1 MARPPLHSVGN
12 YTDDPELVE
21 LLAAPP
27 KQLCPVGMML
37 KDHPNSAEIRAAID
51 NPKWSAAQ
59 LSPVLSRKVSRV
71 SSDAINKHRSE
82 LCNCYRED

>member
-1 MARPPLHSVGN
+1 
-12 YTDDPELVE
+12 
-21 LLAAPP
+21 
-27 KQLCPVGMML
+27 MML